1 MSPQASEHRSI
12 ALMLGSALFF
22 ATNIL
27 VLRGLSLAVP
37 AADGWV
43 ASWFRGAV
51 GLAIVAIFFGGRGLQ
66 VGRLFTRPLL
76 IFRGL
81 LGGAAILAFYLTIV
95 HLGAGRATIINLS
108 YPMFGSLIASLVLK
122 EHLSARAWG
131 WMSAGFGGLVVFLG
145 GGEGRALS
153 VYDGIALAGAV
164 AAGAVVVLIRQLRH
178 SEHTSTIYASQ
189 CLATLAI
196 ALVPATPTVPTL
208 PTPAIALLALAGVLV
223 AGGQLAL
230 THAFRTLSVARG
242 SSIQMLLPIATAL
255 GGFLFFGERFTPTEL
270 AGAALTLLATWRI
283 LGERR
288 RPVAASV
295 AGTAVRPKQ
304 LPEN

>member
-1 MSPQASEHRSI
+1 
-12 ALMLGSALFF
+12 MLGSVLFF

-43 ASWFRGAV
+43 ASLFRGAV
-51 GLAIVAIFFGGRGLQ
+51 GLVIVGLFFGGRGLQ
-66 VGRLFTRPLL
+66 VARLFTRPLL
-76 IFRGL
+76 IVRGL

-95 HLGAGRATIINLS
+95 HLGAGRATILNLS
-108 YPMFGSLIASLVLK
+108 YPMFGSLIASVCLK
-122 EHLSARAWG
+122 EHLSVRAWG
-131 WMSAGFGGLVVFLG
+131 WMAAGFVGLVIFLG
-145 GGEGRALS
+145 GGSGQALS
-153 VYDGIALAGAV
+153 IYDGIAVAGAI

-189 CLATLAI
+189 CLATLGI

-208 PTPAIALLALAGVLV
+208 PLSAIALLTLAATLV

-242 SSIQMLLPIATAL
+242 SSIQMLLPIVTAA
-255 GGFLFFGERFTPTEL
+255 GGFAFFGERFTVVEIT
-270 AGAALTLLATWRI
+270 GAALTLVATWRI

-288 RPVAASV
+288 RPMAAS
-295 AGTAVRPKQ
+295 AATGTAIRP
-304 LPEN
+304 PAGNEN